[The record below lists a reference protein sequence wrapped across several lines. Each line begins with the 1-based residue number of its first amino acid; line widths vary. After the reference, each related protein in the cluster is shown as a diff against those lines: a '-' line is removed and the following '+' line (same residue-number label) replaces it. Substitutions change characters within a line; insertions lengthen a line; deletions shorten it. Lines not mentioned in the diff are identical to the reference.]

1 MGFSPK
7 NRLFL
12 QKFYLFGID
21 WKIGGYIPN
30 VGGEIMK
37 HTKEAEALKQALEAA
52 KIRLET
58 ARNNFHY
65 ADAEE
70 MVDYYTHLIIA
81 NEKLYGYLSRKYKE
95 LCDIERV
102 TLDGI
107 S

>member
-1 MGFSPK
+1 MG
-7 NRLFL
+7 NA
-12 QKFYLFGID
+12 
-21 WKIGGYIPN
+21 
-30 VGGEIMK
+30 
-37 HTKEAEALKQALEAA
+37 KEAEALKQALEAA
-52 KIRLET
+52 QIRLET

-95 LCDIERV
+95 LCDVERV

>member
-1 MGFSPK
+1 MGFPWQ
-7 NRLFL
+7 NQLFL
-12 QKFYLFGID
+12 QFFYVIGID
-21 WKIGGYIPN
+21 WKIGGYIPGM
-30 VGGEIMK
+30 GGESMGNA
-37 HTKEAEALKQALEAA
+37 KEAEALKQALEQA

-95 LCDIERV
+95 LCDVERV

>member
-1 MGFSPK
+1 MGFHRQ
-7 NRLFL
+7 NQLFL
-12 QKFYLFGID
+12 QFFYVFGID
-21 WKIGGYIPN
+21 WKIGGYIPDM
-30 VGGEIMK
+30 GGESMGNA
-37 HTKEAEALKQALEAA
+37 KEAEALKQALEQA

-95 LCDIERV
+95 LCEVERV